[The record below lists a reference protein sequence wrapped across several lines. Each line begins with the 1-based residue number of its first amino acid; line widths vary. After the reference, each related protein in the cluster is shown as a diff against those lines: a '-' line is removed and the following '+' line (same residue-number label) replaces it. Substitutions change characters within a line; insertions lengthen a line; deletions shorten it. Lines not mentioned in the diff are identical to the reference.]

1 MLVFGEVK
9 SSEDELIFE
18 LLLVLGGELLNC
30 GFDVSIGILIFGID
44 EQDYSWLTL
53 FFVNFTDKSTSNNLS
68 QHSFIFLL
76 ARNRLTFI
84 LRI

>member
-44 EQDYSWLTL
+44 KQDYSWLAL

-68 QHSFIFLL
+68 QNSFIFLL

>member
-30 GFDVSIGILIFGID
+30 GFNVSIGILIFGID
-44 EQDYSWLTL
+44 EQDYS
-53 FFVNFTDKSTSNNLS
+53 
-68 QHSFIFLL
+68 
-76 ARNRLTFI
+76 
-84 LRI
+84 